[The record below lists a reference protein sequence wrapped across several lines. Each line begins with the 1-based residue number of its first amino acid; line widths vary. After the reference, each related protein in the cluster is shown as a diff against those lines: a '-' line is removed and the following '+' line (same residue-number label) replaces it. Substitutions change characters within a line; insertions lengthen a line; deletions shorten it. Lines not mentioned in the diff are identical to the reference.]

1 MLLTTLS
8 IILMLTIKWNFLD
21 DDELIGFG
29 RTVATNI
36 AVITYII
43 SMLGIFYALIIL
55 LTARSEGVI
64 EKIQMVYIAM

>member
-1 MLLTTLS
+1 
-8 IILMLTIKWNFLD
+8 MLTIKWNFLD

-36 AVITYII
+36 AVIFII

-55 LTARSEGVI
+55 LTARSR
-64 EKIQMVYIAM
+64 MCS